1 MFLFERIFGI
11 CTYMLVLIFACF
23 ILVKTSISCKSVFRF
38 YLFCLCIMAF
48 FYKPYVTADLYRIF
62 EQMAYFSSLDFDLF
76 WKDYVLNSS
85 SPASRLLFW
94 FFGKTGINALLPAFS
109 AFFCYSLIFYT
120 IRKTKQLFNISNQT
134 VAIVLFHIM
143 TTSIFISVVGG
154 IRMMLALSM
163 ITFSYFRATVEKKI
177 TVIEIL
183 FFIVSTFIHTTSF
196 VAIGIVA
203 LTLLFDSNKSAL
215 KKIGSAVAIGVIAA
229 VFVVKFSGTAQG
241 LYNKF
246 LDYILGDKH
255 SDMWEYL
262 MGAFITVVLLLV
274 FGEFRHLRKDF
285 DCSNVNKCNLAAVFC
300 VILAICFCFEFS
312 IFYRFG
318 GHLAVMFSIPSMMI
332 ALEKTKGKSSVF
344 IRGVDLKTLVILL
357 SCIIAA
363 ISCARG
369 SLCSLKFFEL

>member
-1 MFLFERIFGI
+1 
-11 CTYMLVLIFACF
+11 
-23 ILVKTSISCKSVFRF
+23 
-38 YLFCLCIMAF
+38 
-48 FYKPYVTADLYRIF
+48 
-62 EQMAYFSSLDFDLF
+62 MAYFSSLDFDLF
-76 WKDYVLNSS
+76 WKNYVLNSS